1 MVSPDAGRSAF
12 STFSWASVKNI
23 RVYPKTATF
32 ITFTVVAVVL
42 AAAAGAALAWA
53 THPRTQRVAVTV
65 APTAACP
72 GVRVEVGQ

>member
-1 MVSPDAGRSAF
+1 MSA
-12 STFSWASVKNI
+12 I
-23 RVYPKTATF
+23 RDSATQRALSRVLAARAWP
-32 ITFTVVAVVL
+32 VVAVVL

>member
-1 MVSPDAGRSAF
+1 V
-12 STFSWASVKNI
+12 
-23 RVYPKTATF
+23 TARARP
-32 ITFTVVAVVL
+32 VVAVVL